1 MLMLSPTDTQS
12 LQEANPGDSE
22 ASTEICITAEADA
35 GLTLER
41 TITISIVPTGKVA
54 GTYMYIYN
62 SIIV

>member
-1 MLMLSPTDTQS
+1 MLSPTNTLN

-35 GLTLER
+35 SLTLER
-41 TITISIVPTGKVA
+41 TIIISILPTGGTA

>member
-1 MLMLSPTDTQS
+1 MLSPTDTQN

-35 GLTLER
+35 SLILER
-41 TITISIVPTGKVA
+41 TITISILPTEVA